1 MCYIWLNSC
10 HCITLQEETVRRTSS
25 SVPGQS
31 RAQSSSQLPAC
42 CGWPGRLLIW
52 LSAAIAQR
60 LVHPL
65 LLELTRSESFFV
77 LFLAMLLFFFVCDD
91 NHCHKV
97 INVVR
102 LRIGGSR
109 HCLLCALL
117 SEAVV
122 SRQMRASNWGIAEFF
137 SNVIKIF
144 HTSCTSVCFMH
155 S

>member
-10 HCITLQEETVRRTSS
+10 HCISLQEETVRRTSS

-31 RAQSSSQLPAC
+31 RAQSSSQLPVC

-52 LSAAIAQR
+52 FSAAIAQR
-60 LVHPL
+60 LVHPP
-65 LLELTRSESFFV
+65 LLELTEVKVSSSC
-77 LFLAMLLFFFVCDD
+77 FLPCCYFFVCDD

-97 INVVR
+97 TNVVVR

-122 SRQMRASNWGIAEFF
+122 SRQMQASNWGIAEFF
-137 SNVIKIF
+137 SNVIKIS